1 MKYFGDIVIQSKNDK
16 DDFRSFAHV
25 RDSEGN
31 EWELRGYGTSVEMA
45 AKKVWDLYND
55 EEYYWE
61 TSGYITKENNE
72 KVRRKTK

>member
-1 MKYFGDIVIQSKNDK
+1 MKFFGDIVIQSKNDK

-31 EWELRGYGTSVEMA
+31 QWELRGYGKTPSIA

-55 EEYYWE
+55 KEYFWAI
-61 TSGYITKENNE
+61 SGHIIKENDE
-72 KVRRKTK
+72 KV